1 MAHSENSL
9 SRISK
14 DDLIRLA
21 LDYQQKYD
29 ITLDRI
35 SKELVELRK
44 SYNKSESDLTKA
56 VLLNLCV
63 VYFCMGLIFYFWL

>member
-56 VLLNLCV
+56 ILLNLCV
-63 VYFCMGLIFYFWL
+63 VYFCIGLIFYFWL